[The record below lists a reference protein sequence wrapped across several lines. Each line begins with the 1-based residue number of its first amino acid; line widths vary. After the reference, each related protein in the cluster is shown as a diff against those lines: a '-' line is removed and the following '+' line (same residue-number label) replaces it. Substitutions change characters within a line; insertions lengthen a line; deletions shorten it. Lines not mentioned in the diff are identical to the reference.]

1 MFEDSR
7 MTTNY
12 TDTFIQVAGDSP
24 AQSAKTPPGGRAAPT
39 IAQLQYELLIAA
51 PYSMTS
57 DDLLFEVHS
66 LRKGTADAD
75 RVQARLE
82 FFAKPLACLRSSPL
96 AKQYGWGFHHDSA
109 SRVAL
114 VPLGSA
120 EYLEFTR
127 RADLRQVQAMR
138 SKRQ

>member
-12 TDTFIQVAGDSP
+12 TDTFIQVAGDTA
-24 AQSAKTPPGGRAAPT
+24 AQSAKAPPGGRAAPT

-57 DDLLFEVHS
+57 DDLLFEVHA
-66 LRKGTADAD
+66 RRQGIADAD
-75 RVQARLE
+75 RARARLDY
-82 FFAKPLACLRSSPL
+82 FAKPLACLRSSPL
-96 AKQYGWGFHHDSA
+96 AKQYGWGLHHDSM

-120 EYLEFTR
+120 EYRELAGC
-127 RADLRQVQAMR
+127 ADLHQVQALR

>member
-1 MFEDSR
+1 

-12 TDTFIQVAGDSP
+12 TDTFIQAAGDSP
-24 AQSAKTPPGGRAAPT
+24 ASSAKTPPGGRAAPT

-57 DDLLFEVHS
+57 DDLLFEVHAV
-66 LRKGTADAD
+66 RQGIAEAD
-75 RVQARLE
+75 RPQARLE
-82 FFAKPLACLRSSPL
+82 YFAKPQACLRSSPL

-114 VPLGSA
+114 VPFGSA
-120 EYLEFTR
+120 EYLEFAR
-127 RADLRQVQAMR
+127 RSDLRQVPAMR

>member
-1 MFEDSR
+1 

-24 AQSAKTPPGGRAAPT
+24 AQSAKTPPEGKAAPT

-57 DDLLFEVHS
+57 DDLLFEVHA
-66 LRKGTADAD
+66 RRQGIADAD
-75 RVQARLE
+75 RDQARLE
-82 FFAKPLACLRSSPL
+82 YFAKPLACLRSSPL
-96 AKQYGWGFHHDSA
+96 GKQYGWGIHHDSQ

-114 VPLGSA
+114 VPLGSP
-120 EYLEFTR
+120 EYLEF
-127 RADLRQVQAMR
+127 AGDAGLRQVHAMR